1 MQKSNP
7 TQTVNQNVSQVQIKD
22 SRTITYV
29 RGKEIFASYSLIFY
43 TFHIFVIQLQNF
55 LQSCCKNVTTLLHQV
70 VQIKM

>member
-29 RGKEIFASYSLIFY
+29 RGKEFCELFIDFLYVPYICYSVAKHSSKLLQKCDNLVAS
-43 TFHIFVIQLQNF
+43 
-55 LQSCCKNVTTLLHQV
+55 SCSN
-70 VQIKM
+70 